1 MFEVLLCSV
10 ILSVVVEI
18 TPENYYT
25 WELCLLCY
33 LRYSEI
39 IRLSK
44 VTWKEISFRVIMGYQ
59 S

>member
-44 VTWKEISFRVIMGYQ
+44 VT
-59 S
+59 